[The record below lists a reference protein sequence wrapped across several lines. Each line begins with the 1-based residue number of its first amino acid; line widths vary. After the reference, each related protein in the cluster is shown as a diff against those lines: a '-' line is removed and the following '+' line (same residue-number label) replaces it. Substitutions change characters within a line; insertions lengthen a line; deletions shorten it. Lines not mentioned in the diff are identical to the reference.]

1 MEKDCSGSVR
11 NCHQCQIHGDLI
23 HALPSELHPMLAP
36 WSFVAWGMNVI
47 GQIEPKASN
56 GQKFILVAF
65 DYFTKWVEAVN
76 FNAATKKTVVDSEV
90 CEQFKIMHRNS
101 TPYRPKVNGDVEA
114 TNKNIKKILKKMIQR
129 YRTTV
134 RTSVRATP
142 YLLVYGIEAV
152 ISAEVEIP
160 SLQII
165 VEDEIEDDEWVKTRL
180 EQLTIIDEKWMATVC
195 HGQLYQQRKAYAYN
209 KKVQPRNFEMGK
221 LVLRRI
227 LPYHEEAKG
236 KFVPN
241 CKGPYIVR
249 RRLPKGELY
258 LEDIEG
264 NDPETTVNADVVT
277 RYYV

>member
-76 FNAATKKTVVDSEV
+76 FNAATKKTSFDE
-90 CEQFKIMHRNS
+90 
-101 TPYRPKVNGDVEA
+101 GG
-114 TNKNIKKILKKMIQR
+114 

-277 RYYV
+277 RLYLKALGSRRPKEEVSIQNKRKEEKEKHRSGKDEDFSRRD